1 MKLTKRPTN
10 SDRNCLMRKIIPSV
24 VIMAIAL
31 VGRQASGDRQ
41 VEAGNSG
48 PGGEFSPEEVHFSLH
63 VWPVIESRCL
73 PCHGNDPEKIKGGL
87 VMTNREEFLQG
98 GDNFSDLTSI
108 PDGELKPIIIQII
121 SRSLEDFEMPPKE
134 ADRLTANQIA
144 DFETWI
150 SGDLVWPDSKIIQ
163 NIREKLA
170 KGVTVKTSG
179 GLSRDWDE
187 RRYPHESLWA
197 FQPIP
202 NDFRIQQNNKVDSGH
217 INPIDSILR
226 RQYEREQLTPSGPA
240 QPAHLVKRLSYTLTG
255 LPPEAEIMNQVQDT
269 STIPDDDWEKL
280 VDNYLNRQAYGEK
293 MAGYWLD
300 LVRYADSA
308 GLANDF
314 MRGHAWRYRDY
325 VIRAFND
332 DKPYAEFIREQ
343 LAGDEIPNPT
353 ADSLIATG
361 FLRMGPWELTGME
374 VAKVA
379 RQRFLDDVTDLTGQV
394 FLSQPLQCA
403 RCHDHKFDPIPTRD
417 YYAIQAVFAHTQL
430 AEMEIPFQE
439 VEIIRESADR
449 KIMENRKE
457 FYISERSKLEA
468 KLAQAQREWC
478 IERGLTPRT
487 RSQAQKLKLP
497 DDQIPPRHAGFS
509 VQDFGMERIVRK
521 GLMRMSWESAQYSP
535 AAHVVYNGAWPNY
548 KNYQNPMPPPEAPW
562 KGSIDQVTILQG
574 GDPFAPGE
582 TVRPGHLSVM
592 DGCLPAPDMPE
603 ERTGLRL
610 ALANWIASEKNLLA
624 VRSIVNRVWLWN
636 FGRGLVET
644 PNHFGVNTQPPVN
657 AELLD
662 FLCHY
667 FLENGGSIR
676 ELNRLILTSETW
688 RRSSIPSDMEKM
700 EPLQKNF
707 ACFTPRRL
715 TAEEIRDSHLAIS
728 GELNQAMGG
737 PAVRPLIDMETA
749 LQPRMVMGTFA
760 EAWQPSVEAHT
771 RNRRSIYTLKLRGL
785 RTPFADVFDTP
796 SPDLSCARRTESS
809 VPTQALALLNNPA
822 VFNRATASAGRLNF
836 QSLDEAIRKA
846 YQSVLLRSPNPLEMD
861 KAENFVHSMIRFH
874 KKHTIPA
881 PEYPSVVTRQAVEEN
896 TGEPFEFS
904 ELLEGFSRLEPE
916 PFIGDLPPDRRAL
929 TELIHVLM
937 TSNEFFHIL

>member
-1 MKLTKRPTN
+1 MNMTTKPECAGVNR
-10 SDRNCLMRKIIPSV
+10 LMNYIIYIPV
-24 VIMAIAL
+24 VIMAL
-31 VGRQASGDRQ
+31 VMACGQVTGDTQTEAEASRHDEGFSIGD
-41 VEAGNSG
+41 
-48 PGGEFSPEEVHFSLH
+48 VHFTLN

-73 PCHGNDPEKIKGGL
+73 PCHGSDPNKIKGGL
-87 VMTNREEFLQG
+87 TMRNKEEFFQG
-98 GDNFSDLTSI
+98 GDNFADLTSI
-108 PDGELKPIIIQII
+108 PDGELKPLIIQVI

-134 ADRLTANQIA
+134 ADRLTDKQIA

-150 SGDLVWPDSKIIQ
+150 AGGLSWPDSDTIQ
-163 NIREKLA
+163 SITENLA
-170 KGVTVKTSG
+170 TGVTVKTSG

-187 RRYPHESLWA
+187 RRYPRESLWA
-197 FQPIP
+197 FQPWQD
-202 NDFRIQQNNKVDSGH
+202 DFTTHKYHKIG
-217 INPIDSILR
+217 INPIDSILAH
-226 RQYEREQLTPSGPA
+226 QYEREQLTPSGPA
-240 QPAHLVKRLSYTLTG
+240 QPAQLVKRLSYTLTG
-255 LPPEAEIMNQVQDT
+255 LPPGAGLMKQVEGT
-269 STIPDDDWEKL
+269 STIPDADWEKL
-280 VDNYLNRQAYGEK
+280 VDSYLNRPAYGEK

-325 VIRAFND
+325 IIRAFNE
-332 DKPYAEFIREQ
+332 DKPYAQFIREQ

-374 VAKVA
+374 VAKIA

-417 YYAIQAVFAHTQL
+417 YYAIQAAFAHTQL
-430 AEMEIPFQE
+430 AEIPVSFQE
-439 VEIIRESADR
+439 SEIIRESADR
-449 KIMENRKE
+449 EIMENRRE
-457 FYISERSKLEA
+457 YYISGRERLDN
-468 KLAQAQREWC
+468 KLAAAQREWC
-478 IERGLTPRT
+478 IERGLPPRT
-487 RSQAQKLKLP
+487 RSEAQKLKLP
-497 DDQIPPRHAGFS
+497 DEEIPPRHAGFS

-521 GLMRMSWESAQYSP
+521 GLIRMSWESAQYSP
-535 AAHVVYNGAWPNY
+535 AAHAVYNGAWPDY
-548 KNYQNPMPPPEAPW
+548 KNYQNPMPPPDDPW
-562 KGSIDQVTILQG
+562 KGIIDEVTILQG
-574 GDPFAPGE
+574 GDPFAPGDP
-582 TVRPGHLSVM
+582 VRPGHLSVM
-592 DGCLPAPDMPE
+592 DRCLPAPDMPE
-603 ERTGLRL
+603 GRTGLRL
-610 ALANWIASEKNLLA
+610 ALANWIASEKNVLA

-676 ELNRLILTSETW
+676 ELNKLILTSETW
-688 RRSSIPSDMEKM
+688 RRSSIPSDREKLG
-700 EPLQKNF
+700 ELQKNH

-728 GELNQAMGG
+728 GELNRSMGG
-737 PAVRPLIDMETA
+737 PAVKPLIDMETA

-785 RTPFADVFDTP
+785 RAPFADVFDTP

-822 VFNRATASAGRLNF
+822 VFNRATASAGRMKFPSLN
-836 QSLDEAIRKA
+836 EAIIEA
-846 YQSVLLRSPNPLEMD
+846 YQSILFRNPDPEEME
-861 KAENFVHSMIRFH
+861 KAGNFVRSMISFH

-881 PEYPSVVTRQAVEEN
+881 PHYPSVVTRQAVEEN
-896 TGEPFEFS
+896 TGEPFEFT
-904 ELLEGFSRLEPE
+904 EILEGFSRMEPE
-916 PFIGDLPPDRRAL
+916 PFIGDLPPERRAL
-929 TELIHVLM
+929 AELIHVLM